1 MRRLNMRTNSIILA
15 ILLSCL
21 VSPSRASDPSSGSSD
36 APQRLTILHSNDVH
50 GHLRPY
56 SYPEIS
62 SLRSGSVLAGSMMA
76 GSILGAFD
84 LPARRDIGGIARRAT
99 LATLIRTD
107 LAKRDTP
114 VWLIDAGDF
123 FYYSAFSNEYQ
134 GDADVLAMNQA
145 GYDFATL
152 GNHEFDITLAQ
163 LKKLIADARFHFLCA
178 NVTESATRRPLV
190 KRNEVRQVGAV
201 RVGIFGLVTNS
212 AHSRAASEG
221 LEFEDGVTAASAAVA
236 ELRGPMKADIVILIS
251 HPGGSLD
258 KQLARKVPGIDVILA
273 SHWHTRLPQ
282 GEIVQWSDELK
293 PDELNGTII
302 VQAGQW
308 GGELGRL
315 DLLLQKNAAGKWRVN
330 RYQEGLI
337 PVTSETPE
345 DPAVTAV
352 LNRLWAP
359 YAAKYDEVLA
369 TATADFADR
378 GDDFSQNN
386 LFADVVR
393 AEFGVEVEFEGLG
406 GVHWPIVAGPV
417 TRAALVD
424 LDQNSSTVVTF
435 RMKGSEIRRF
445 VQKSTPI
452 SSGLRYRM
460 FRGKL
465 EAITVG
471 DAPLDDA
478 RVYSCAASSSLAA
491 RMNGFEVL
499 DKRDTKRPWSDVVI
513 DAIRKARTITPA
525 YDGRR
530 IVVDT
535 PRSVA
540 RDQ

>member
-1 MRRLNMRTNSIILA
+1 MRTNSIILA

-21 VSPSRASDPSSGSSD
+21 VSPSRSSDPSSGSSD

-50 GHLRPY
+50 GHLLPF

-62 SLRSGSVLAGSMMA
+62 SLRSGSVIAGSMMS

-99 LATLIRTD
+99 LATHIRTD

-123 FYYSAFSNEYQ
+123 FYYSAFSNEYH

-178 NVTESATRRPLV
+178 NVRESATREPLV

-212 AHSRAASEG
+212 ARSRAGSEG
-221 LEFEDGVTAASAAVA
+221 LEFEDAFTAASAAVA

-251 HPGGSLD
+251 HLGGSAD
-258 KQLARKVPGIDVILA
+258 KQLARQVPGIDVILA

-293 PDELNGTII
+293 PDEVNGTVI

-330 RYQEGLI
+330 HYQERLI

-345 DPAVTAV
+345 
-352 LNRLWAP
+352 
-359 YAAKYDEVLA
+359 EI
-369 TATADFADR
+369 
-378 GDDFSQNN
+378 G
-386 LFADVVR
+386 R
-393 AEFGVEVEFEGLG
+393 AHV
-406 GVHWPIVAGPV
+406 
-417 TRAALVD
+417 
-424 LDQNSSTVVTF
+424 
-435 RMKGSEIRRF
+435 
-445 VQKSTPI
+445 
-452 SSGLRYRM
+452 
-460 FRGKL
+460 
-465 EAITVG
+465 
-471 DAPLDDA
+471 
-478 RVYSCAASSSLAA
+478 
-491 RMNGFEVL
+491 
-499 DKRDTKRPWSDVVI
+499 
-513 DAIRKARTITPA
+513 
-525 YDGRR
+525 
-530 IVVDT
+530 
-535 PRSVA
+535 
-540 RDQ
+540 